1 MKFNKRF
8 FLSIIISGLFYG
20 LSFPPIDLFFLIFFS
35 LAIIIDIILK
45 SVKLKQVIIRTYSIF
60 LVAGLI
66 GISWISLS
74 GVREGADPFLI
85 IGGILIM
92 LIYPVFFVF
101 PMILFFYIKKNL
113 SGKNIFLSLIA
124 FPFLWAG
131 FEYISS
137 ASQIS
142 FPWLLAGNSQT
153 FNLSKIQ
160 FSEYTGAFG
169 VSFWI
174 CVISVLIWYMFINL
188 KNKNWSLTSI
198 KTVSLSIIII
208 LIYFLPD
215 IYNLYSNSK
224 AQFSNYKAEGEI
236 KIGVIQPNINP
247 WKKWGGKQIDLINNY
262 AEIIKKVYSENTDIK
277 MIVLPETALPYYF
290 RESVFEEKYL
300 ILKNLCDSLNVPL
313 LIGTPDLQIYED
325 QSNAPNDAKVMK
337 NSGIKYDTY
346 NSAFLFEQGKDKNE
360 YQKHYKVKLVIG
372 SERMPYQE
380 VFPFTKNLIEWG
392 VGLSNWQMGNDTNV
406 FILGNKYKFNTA
418 ICYES
423 VYPEFFADFVNR
435 GAEFSVII
443 TNDGWWGKFFGT
455 FQHNQFAIFRA
466 IENRRWIVRCA
477 NTGISCFI
485 DPYGNMQEETEINV
499 KTEIVYNI
507 GLLKEKTFYT
517 EHGDLFSKVC
527 LYAGFIFFGF
537 SFLLRRKNYLT
548 P

>member
-8 FLSIIISGLFYG
+8 FLLILVSGLFYG
-20 LSFPPIDLFFLIFFS
+20 LSFPPVNLFFLVFFS
-35 LAIIIDIILK
+35 LVILIYIILK
-45 SVKLKQVIIRTYSIF
+45 SEKLKEVIIRTYLIF

-101 PMILFFYIKKNL
+101 PMILFFYIKRNL
-113 SGKNIFLSLIA
+113 SQKNILLSLIS

-153 FNLSKIQ
+153 YNLSKIQ
-160 FSEYTGAFG
+160 FSEYTGVFG

-174 CVISVLIWYMFINL
+174 CIISILIWYLFVNL
-188 KNKNWSLTSI
+188 KNKVWGLTSI
-198 KTVSLSIIII
+198 KAISLSIIII

-215 IYNLYSNSK
+215 VYNYCSNSK
-224 AQFSNYKAEGEI
+224 IKFSNYKAEGEI
-236 KIGVIQPNINP
+236 KIGIIQPNINP
-247 WKKWGGKQIDLINNY
+247 WGKWGGKQIDLINSY
-262 AEIIKKVYSENTDIK
+262 AETIKKIHFENPNVK
-277 MIVLPETALPYYF
+277 MIILPETALPYYF
-290 RESVFEEKYL
+290 RENVFEEKYL

-313 LIGTPDLQIYED
+313 LIGTPDLQIYSD
-325 QSNAPNDAKVMK
+325 QSNAPNDAKIMK
-337 NSGIKYDTY
+337 NTGIKYDTY
-346 NSAFLFEQGKDKNE
+346 NSAFLFEPGKDKNE

-380 VFPFTKNLIEWG
+380 VFPFTKSLMEWG
-392 VGLSNWQMGNDTNV
+392 VGLGNWQIGNDTNV
-406 FILGNKYKFNTA
+406 FIFDDKYKFNTA

-423 VYPEFFADFVNR
+423 VYGEFFADFVNR
-435 GAEFSVII
+435 GADFSVII

-455 FQHNQFAIFRA
+455 YQHNQFAIFRS
-466 IENRRWIVRCA
+466 IENRRWIARCA

-485 DPYGNMQEETEINV
+485 DPFGNMYEQTEIDVKSEIIYNV
-499 KTEIVYNI
+499 
-507 GLLKEKTFYT
+507 GLRNEKTFYT
-517 EHGDLFSKVC
+517 EHGDLFSKIC

-537 SFLLRRKNYLT
+537 SFLLRRKNS
-548 P
+548 

>member
-1 MKFNKRF
+1 LKFNKRF

>member
-1 MKFNKRF
+1 LKFNKRF
-8 FLSIIISGLFYG
+8 LLPIVISGLFYG
-20 LSFPPIDLFFLIFFS
+20 LSFPPINLFFLIYFS
-35 LAIIIDIILK
+35 LAILIDIVLK
-45 SVKLKQVIIRTYSIF
+45 SEKPKHVILRTYLVF

-74 GVREGADPFLI
+74 GVRVGADPFLI

-113 SGKNIFLSLIA
+113 SGKNVLLSLVS

-153 FNLSKIQ
+153 FNLNKIQ
-160 FSEYTGAFG
+160 FSEYTGVYG

-174 CVISVLIWYMFINL
+174 SVLSVLIWYLFVNL
-188 KNKNWSLTSI
+188 KNKAWSLTSI
-198 KTVSLSIIII
+198 KTASLSLLIIF
-208 LIYFLPD
+208 IYILPD
-215 IYNLYSNSK
+215 VHNFYSNSK
-224 AQFSNYKAEGEI
+224 VKFSNYNAEGEV
-236 KIGVIQPNINP
+236 KIGIIQPNIDP
-247 WKKWGGKQIDLINNY
+247 WKKWGGKQVDLIISY
-262 AEIIKKVYSENTDIK
+262 AEIIKKVHSENPDVK
-277 MIVLPETALPYYF
+277 MIILPETALPYYF
-290 RESVFEEKYL
+290 RESVFEDKYI
-300 ILKNLCDSLNVPL
+300 ILKNLCDSLNIPL
-313 LIGTPDLQIYED
+313 LIGTPDLQIYSD

-346 NSAFLFEQGKDKNE
+346 NSAFLFEPGKDKNE

-380 VFPFTKNLIEWG
+380 VFPFTKSLVEWG
-392 VGLSNWQMGNDTNV
+392 VGLGNWQIGNDTNV
-406 FILGNKYKFNTA
+406 FMLENKYKFHSA

-435 GAEFSVII
+435 GADFSVII

-455 FQHNQFAIFRA
+455 YQHNQFAIFRA
-466 IENRRWIVRCA
+466 IENRRWIARCA

-485 DPYGNMQEETEINV
+485 DPYGNMYKETEIDV
-499 KTEIVYNI
+499 KTEIVYNV
-507 GLLKEKTFYT
+507 GLRKEKTFYT
-517 EHGDLFSKVC
+517 ERGDLFSKIC
-527 LYAGFIFFGF
+527 LYAGVILFGF
-537 SFLLRRKNYLT
+537 SFLLRRKIS
-548 P
+548 

>member
-1 MKFNKRF
+1 LKFNKRF
-8 FLSIIISGLFYG
+8 FLPIVISGLFYG
-20 LSFPPIDLFFLIFFS
+20 LSFPPINLFFLIFFS
-35 LAIIIDIILK
+35 LAILIDIVLK
-45 SVKLKQVIIRTYSIF
+45 SEKLKHVIFRTYLVF

-113 SGKNIFLSLIA
+113 SGKNILLSLIS
-124 FPFLWAG
+124 FPVLWAG

-153 FNLSKIQ
+153 SNLSKIQ
-160 FSEYTGAFG
+160 FSEYTGVFG

-174 CVISVLIWYMFINL
+174 CIISVLIWYLFVNL
-188 KNKNWSLTSI
+188 NNKAWNLTSI
-198 KTVSLSIIII
+198 KTASLSIIII

-215 IYNLYSNSK
+215 VYNFYSNSNIK
-224 AQFSNYKAEGEI
+224 FSNYKTDGEI
-236 KIGVIQPNINP
+236 KIVVIQPNIDP
-247 WKKWGGKQIDLINNY
+247 WKKWGGKQVDLINSY
-262 AEIIKKVYSENTDIK
+262 AETIKKIHSENPDVK
-277 MIVLPETALPYYF
+277 MIILPETALPYYF
-290 RESVFEEKYL
+290 RESVFEDKYI

-313 LIGTPDLQIYED
+313 LIGTPDLQIYSD
-325 QSNAPNDAKVMK
+325 QSNAPNDAKLMK

-346 NSAFLFEQGKDKNE
+346 NSAFLFEPGKDKNE

-380 VFPFTKNLIEWG
+380 VFPFTKSLIEWG
-392 VGLSNWQMGNDTNV
+392 VGLGNWQIGNDTNV
-406 FILGNKYKFNTA
+406 FILGNKYRFNTA

-423 VYPEFFADFVNR
+423 VYPEFFAAFVNR
-435 GAEFSVII
+435 GADFSVII

-455 FQHNQFAIFRA
+455 YQHNQFAIFRA
-466 IENRRWIVRCA
+466 IENRRWIARCA

-485 DPYGNMQEETEINV
+485 DPYGNIHEETNIDV
-499 KTEIVYNI
+499 KTDIVFNV
-507 GLLKEKTFYT
+507 GLRKEKTFYT
-517 EHGDLFSKVC
+517 EHGDLFSKIC

-537 SFLLRRKNYLT
+537 SFLLRRKII
-548 P
+548 

>member
-1 MKFNKRF
+1 LKFNKRF
-8 FLSIIISGLFYG
+8 LLPIVISGLFYG
-20 LSFPPIDLFFLIFFS
+20 LSFPPINLFFLIYFS
-35 LAIIIDIILK
+35 LAILIDIVLK
-45 SVKLKQVIIRTYSIF
+45 SEKPKHVILRTYLVF

-74 GVREGADPFLI
+74 GVRVGADPFLI

-113 SGKNIFLSLIA
+113 SGKNVLLSLVS

-153 FNLSKIQ
+153 FNLNKIQ
-160 FSEYTGAFG
+160 FSEYTGVYG

-174 CVISVLIWYMFINL
+174 SVLSVLIWYLFVNL
-188 KNKNWSLTSI
+188 KNKAWSLTSI
-198 KTVSLSIIII
+198 KTASLSLLIIF
-208 LIYFLPD
+208 IYILPD
-215 IYNLYSNSK
+215 VHNFYSNSK
-224 AQFSNYKAEGEI
+224 VKFSNYNAEGEV
-236 KIGVIQPNINP
+236 KIGIIQPNIDP
-247 WKKWGGKQIDLINNY
+247 WKKWGGKQVDLIISY
-262 AEIIKKVYSENTDIK
+262 AEIIKKVHSENPDVK
-277 MIVLPETALPYYF
+277 MIILPETALPYYF
-290 RESVFEEKYL
+290 RESVFEDKYI
-300 ILKNLCDSLNVPL
+300 ILKNLCDSLNIPL
-313 LIGTPDLQIYED
+313 LIGTPDLQIYSD

-346 NSAFLFEQGKDKNE
+346 NSAFLFEPGKDKNE

-380 VFPFTKNLIEWG
+380 VFPFTKSLVEWG
-392 VGLSNWQMGNDTNV
+392 VGLGNWQIGNDTNV
-406 FILGNKYKFNTA
+406 FMLENKYKFHSA

-435 GAEFSVII
+435 GADFSVII

-455 FQHNQFAIFRA
+455 YQHNQFAIFRA
-466 IENRRWIVRCA
+466 IENRRWIARCA

-485 DPYGNMQEETEINV
+485 DPYGNMYKETEIDV
-499 KTEIVYNI
+499 KTEIVYNV
-507 GLLKEKTFYT
+507 GLRKEKTFYT
-517 EHGDLFSKVC
+517 KYGDLFSKIC
-527 LYAGFIFFGF
+527 LYSEFIFFGL
-537 SFLLRRKNYLT
+537 SFLLRRKIS
-548 P
+548 